1 VDARLN
7 SKGSSLLADDLT
19 AFSPDA
25 LPSPPAL
32 SLAGVT
38 CTFADKADPSRRYT
52 AVRDVTLAVGAGEFV
67 SVVGP
72 TGCGKSTLL
81 NVAAG
86 LLAPSSGT
94 VEVFG
99 TPLAGINRRAGY
111 MFQTDS
117 LMPWR
122 TALQN
127 VAAGLEFRGSDRC
140 EEQAQEWLKRVGL
153 GGFADRYPHQ
163 LSGGMR
169 KRVSL
174 AQTLVLDPDIILM
187 DEPFSALDVQ
197 TRQLMENEVLA
208 IWAEKKKAVLF
219 ITHDLDE
226 AIAMSDRVVCLS
238 AGPAS
243 HPIGEFAIDL
253 ARPRDVAEVRSTPR
267 FVELHQ
273 AIWSVL
279 REEVL
284 AGYRQQLAA

>member
-1 VDARLN
+1 MA
-7 SKGSSLLADDLT
+7 
-19 AFSPDA
+19 
-25 LPSPPAL
+25 PAL
-32 SLAGVT
+32 QLDAVA
-38 CTFADKADPSRRYT
+38 CTFIAKDDPSQRYT
-52 AVRDVTLAVGAGEFV
+52 AVRDVSLTVGAGEFV

-86 LLAPSSGT
+86 LLAPSTGR
-94 VEVFG
+94 VRVFG
-99 TPLAGINRRAGY
+99 DALEGINRRAGY
-111 MFQTDS
+111 MFQTES

-122 TALQN
+122 SALQN
-127 VAAGLEFRGSDRC
+127 VAAGLQFRGDADA
-140 EEQAQEWLKRVGL
+140 EAQALDWLKRVGL
-153 GGFADRYPHQ
+153 GGFGDRYPHQ

-187 DEPFSALDVQ
+187 DEPFSALDIQ

-208 IWAEKKKAVLF
+208 LWAEKKKAVLF

-226 AIAMSDRVVCLS
+226 AIALSDRVVVLS

-253 ARPRDVAEVRSTPR
+253 KRPRDVAEVRITPR
-267 FVELHQ
+267 FIELHE

-284 AGYRQQLAA
+284 KGYRQQLAA